1 MELRQLKTFVTVARF
16 LNFNRAAQ
24 ALNYAQSTISTQI
37 RLLEEEFGKPLF
49 DRLGKTIVL
58 TAAGQVLLRYAGKML
73 DIEKETRA
81 QVASHEE
88 TQGSITIRV
97 PQSISVYLL
106 PPVIKA
112 FRARYPKVG
121 LDISNCAQTIQQE
134 LRSGIIDLAFLLA
147 DSIPEQ
153 DLIAEVLGFE
163 KLFLVAGPYHPLAA
177 LSALEVAHLAD
188 HTVLLPTQDCSYKLL
203 FERLLTE
210 EKVACAAIME
220 FNSVE
225 AIKQCVQQGVG
236 VTLIPA
242 MAVRRELAAGTLVR
256 LPWSED
262 PLETAILMIR
272 HKDKW
277 ISPVLGAFMELVRAH
292 RPGAN
297 PIVFNPKMSQQEV
310 QK

>member
-1 MELRQLKTFVTVARF
+1 MELRQLKTFMTVAQF

-49 DRLGKTIVL
+49 DRLGKTVVL
-58 TAAGQVLLRYAGKML
+58 TEAGQVLMRYAGKML

-81 QVASHEE
+81 QVAGHEE
-88 TQGSITIRV
+88 THGSITIRV

-112 FRARYPKVG
+112 FKARFPKVG
-121 LDISNCAQTIQQE
+121 LDISSCAQTVQQE

-147 DSIPEQ
+147 DSIHER

-163 KLFLVAGPYHPLAA
+163 KLFLVAGPDHPLTD
-177 LSALEVAHLAD
+177 LSSIDVKNLTD
-188 HTVLLPTQDCSYKLL
+188 HTVLLPKQDCSYRMLL
-203 FERLLTE
+203 EQLLAE
-210 EKVACAAIME
+210 EKVACASIME

-225 AIKQCVQQGVG
+225 AIKQCTQQGIG
-236 VTLIPA
+236 VALIPA
-242 MAVRRELAAGTLVR
+242 MAISQEIAARKLVR
-256 LPWSED
+256 LPWTEKA
-262 PLETAILMIR
+262 LETAVLMIR

-277 ISPVLGAFMELVRAH
+277 ISPVLNAFMNFVRD
-292 RPGAN
+292 N
-297 PIVFNPKMSQQEV
+297 LDIT
-310 QK
+310 